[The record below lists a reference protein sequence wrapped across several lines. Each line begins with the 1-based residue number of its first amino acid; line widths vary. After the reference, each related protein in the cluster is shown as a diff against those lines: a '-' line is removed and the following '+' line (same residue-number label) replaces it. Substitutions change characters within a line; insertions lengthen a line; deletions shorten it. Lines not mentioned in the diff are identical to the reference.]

1 MIPSFPALARGITDI
16 ARACLFAAGDD
27 VEHHEVQSK
36 LDNFVKNLMLQM
48 ERSGF
53 NYRKWHKDM
62 LSDYKWLGGELVGT
76 ALDPLMKN
84 GKRQRQMPRCGE
96 WGVDLFGDTIAGM
109 PRGAAS
115 WNRYINSG
123 IYWIFGIDYT
133 RNSDDMMSHLVVKLG
148 LCSAQ
153 PNVDNLC
160 AFCET
165 LGVPCDITMSLLRW
179 DYADHTPTHRS
190 SDGSENSRQYDERFW
205 RFFSEA
211 F

>member
-16 ARACLFAAGDD
+16 ARACLVAAGDD

-84 GKRQRQMPRCGE
+84 RERNRQMPRCGE
-96 WGVDLFGDTIAGM
+96 WGVDLFGDTIPGM
-109 PRGAAS
+109 PRVFQKLAMMANFSFPSDPHHRLSVGTS
-115 WNRYINSG
+115 VY
-123 IYWIFGIDYT
+123 FG
-133 RNSDDMMSHLVVKLG
+133 
-148 LCSAQ
+148 
-153 PNVDNLC
+153 
-160 AFCET
+160 
-165 LGVPCDITMSLLRW
+165 
-179 DYADHTPTHRS
+179 
-190 SDGSENSRQYDERFW
+190 
-205 RFFSEA
+205 
-211 F
+211 